1 MVIESGEFSPNTAGL
16 TACRAGDIVFVGE
29 KGGFKFLYTAAM
41 PASQSPNLFA
51 LGPAARLL
59 AQQPFSV

>member
-29 KGGFKFLYTAAM
+29 KGGFKFLYTEELDQHVARE
-41 PASQSPNLFA
+41 A
-51 LGPAARLL
+51 LKEICNDKQDA
-59 AQQPFSV
+59 